1 MQLSVFSICIAVLLS
16 LVTIKV
22 SCRAPEEK
30 KKLKMLP
37 HLCGVEFRKAWE
49 ICCDHGCRHNAYKR
63 VLGVAIS
70 AEKAS
75 DFLERS
81 WKSRHSITR
90 RTADIN
96 AVEECCK
103 EGCLLE
109 EVSEYPCDL

>member
-22 SCRAPEEK
+22 SCKAPEEK
-30 KKLKMLP
+30 KIPKTLP
-37 HLCGVEFRKAWE
+37 HYCGVKFRKVWE
-49 ICCDHGCRHNAYKR
+49 MCCDHGCRHNAYKR

-75 DFLERS
+75 DFLDRS
-81 WKSRHSITR
+81 WKSRHTITR
-90 RTADIN
+90 RTTVIN
-96 AVEECCK
+96 AVEECCN
-103 EGCLLE
+103 EGCSLE